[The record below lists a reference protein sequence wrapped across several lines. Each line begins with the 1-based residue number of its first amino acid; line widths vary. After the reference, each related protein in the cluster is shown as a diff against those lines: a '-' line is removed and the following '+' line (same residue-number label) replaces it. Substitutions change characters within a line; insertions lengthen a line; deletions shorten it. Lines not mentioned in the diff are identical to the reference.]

1 MLEGKTIPYD
11 LRDPQEFPTQRN
23 RTANYGK
30 SFQRKEI
37 EQQIMVCNL

>member
-23 RTANYGK
+23 RTANYGL
-30 SFQRKEI
+30 QPI
-37 EQQIMVCNL
+37 IN